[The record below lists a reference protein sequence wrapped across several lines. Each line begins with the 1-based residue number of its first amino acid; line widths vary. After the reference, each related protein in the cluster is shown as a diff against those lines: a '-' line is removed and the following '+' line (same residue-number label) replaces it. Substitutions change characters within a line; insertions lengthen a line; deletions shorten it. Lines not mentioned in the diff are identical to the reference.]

1 MPAQS
6 FFVKFTAT
14 HAVIKTE
21 KSGLILSLKEDDCRV
36 LIGGRNLY
44 ILQIKNASVNA
55 NASASVKLSATQQKI
70 INCLKENSGITV
82 KDIDDILNR
91 NELTIVRN
99 IVKLNEQG
107 LIGDKGSDKAG
118 SWK

>member
-1 MPAQS
+1 M
-6 FFVKFTAT
+6 
-14 HAVIKTE
+14 
-21 KSGLILSLKEDDCRV
+21 

-55 NASASVKLSATQQKI
+55 NASVKISATQQKI
-70 INCLKENSGITV
+70 INCLKENSEITV
-82 KDIDDILNR
+82 KDIGDILNK

-107 LIGDKGSDKAG
+107 LIGGKGSDKAG
-118 SWK
+118 SLK

>member
-55 NASASVKLSATQQKI
+55 NASVKISATQQKI
-70 INCLKENSGITV
+70 INCLKENSEITV
-82 KDIDDILNR
+82 KDIGDILNK

-107 LIGDKGSDKAG
+107 LIGGKGSDKAG
-118 SWK
+118 SLK